1 MKQDPRILIQTKPN
15 RCKGVVCRLKKKRR
29 QCKHQRGPDE
39 AQGSVG
45 EVVVTPDPHR
55 EFATGAV
62 IPNSIIIYPDR
73 VLARTKPREYV
84 CAWIYLA
91 ASVDVC
97 I

>member
-1 MKQDPRILIQTKPN
+1 M
-15 RCKGVVCRLKKKRR
+15 VCRLKKKREGSVNI
-29 QCKHQRGPDE
+29 RGPDE
-39 AQGSVG
+39 ARGSVG
-45 EVVVTPDPHR
+45 EVAATPDPHR

-84 CAWIYLA
+84 CAWLYLA